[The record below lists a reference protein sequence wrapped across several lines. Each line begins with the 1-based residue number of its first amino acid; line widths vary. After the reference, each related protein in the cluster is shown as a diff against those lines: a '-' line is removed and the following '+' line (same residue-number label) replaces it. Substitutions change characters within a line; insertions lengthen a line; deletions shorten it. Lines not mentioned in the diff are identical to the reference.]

1 MIKKMKVSFVF
12 VLLFTSIMFAQ
23 NKSHIDSLYQVKN
36 YLLDLRSTIIKNDG
50 NTNEQLVKVAQ
61 LMEKGKVY
69 EKQFPIWL
77 NAVLHEDSWHYTEM
91 KRQFTLIL
99 QTLALYNSDLKAKPN
114 QLPNNLD
121 DLKFLNSS
129 IPKLVDTIYYYCK
142 LAEEERLK
150 KIH

>member
-23 NKSHIDSLYQVKN
+23 NKNQIDSLYQVNN
-36 YLLDLRSTIIKNDG
+36 YLLDLRSTVNGKDWNPKDQLIK
-50 NTNEQLVKVAQ
+50 VSQ
-61 LMEKGKVY
+61 LMEKGKFY

-129 IPKLVDTIYYYCK
+129 IPKLVDAIYFYCK

-150 KIH
+150 KTH

>member
-1 MIKKMKVSFVF
+1 MTKKASFVF
-12 VLLFTSIMFAQ
+12 IVLFTSMMFAQ
-23 NKSHIDSLYQVKN
+23 NKNHIDSLYQVKN

-91 KRQFTLIL
+91 KRQFILIL

-129 IPKLVDTIYYYCK
+129 IPKLVDAIYFYCK

-150 KIH
+150 KTH

>member
-36 YLLDLRSTIIKNDG
+36 YLLDLRSTVIKNDG

-77 NAVLHEDSWHYTEM
+77 NAVSM
-91 KRQFTLIL
+91 KTVGTTQ
-99 QTLALYNSDLKAKPN
+99 K
-114 QLPNNLD
+114 
-121 DLKFLNSS
+121 
-129 IPKLVDTIYYYCK
+129 
-142 LAEEERLK
+142 
-150 KIH
+150 